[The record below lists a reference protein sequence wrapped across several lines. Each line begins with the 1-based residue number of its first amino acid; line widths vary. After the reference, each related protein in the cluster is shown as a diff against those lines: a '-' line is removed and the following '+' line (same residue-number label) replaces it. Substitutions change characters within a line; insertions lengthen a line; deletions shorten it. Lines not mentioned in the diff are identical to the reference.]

1 MHRSKVIVGVLCLA
15 ATGLLLT
22 GCTTKSAKSK
32 ASSPTSIQAT
42 VVSPTFVQQSY
53 TKYQQSY
60 FTPAKANQLFVNS
73 SDSTKTKIALS
84 EAQGYGMYAT
94 VKARNGKQAVFNQLY
109 NYYMAHRDKNTNLM
123 AWKQDIT
130 SGTNYENNATDGD
143 LYIAESLLLAGNR
156 WHNATYQKQAI
167 VLLNDILKFN
177 YNSETKVLTVGNWAT
192 SGTSYYVIRTSD
204 VIPSFFADFYKSTHN
219 SLWQTISKN
228 ELAALLQTSNATTNG
243 IIPDLILYQNGKA
256 TTPTVNPLDTGST
269 NIYGYNACRV
279 PLNLAMTNDKVAQ
292 AVNHKFVA
300 FLNKQH
306 PLYAGYDVNGKAQAD
321 YTNPAFTLPVKAAN
335 HNVNKADAT
344 IQGKQYY
351 SDSQRMLAQFVS
363 TPK

>member
-1 MHRSKVIVGVLCLA
+1 MYRFKVILGVLCLT
-15 ATGLLLT
+15 ATSLLLT
-22 GCTTKSAKSK
+22 DHAAKSK
-32 ASSPTSIQAT
+32 TISTTDIQAA
-42 VVSPTFVQQSY
+42 VISPKFVQQSY

-94 VKARNGKQAVFNQLY
+94 VKARNGKQVVFNKLY

-123 AWKQDIT
+123 AWKQNVT

-156 WHNATYQKQAI
+156 WHNIKYQKQAV

-177 YNSETKVLTVGNWAT
+177 YNSKTKVLTVGNWAT
-192 SGTSYYVIRTSD
+192 SGKSYYLIRTSD
-204 VIPSFFADFYKSTHN
+204 IIPSFFADFHKSTHN

-228 ELAALLQTSNATTNG
+228 ELAALSQTSNATKNG

-256 TTPTVNPLDTGST
+256 TTPTINPLDTGSD
-269 NIYGYNACRV
+269 NIYSYNACRV
-279 PLNLAMTNDKVAQ
+279 PLNLAMTNNKLAQ

-306 PLYAGYDVNGKAQAD
+306 PLYAGYNINGKIQAR
-321 YTNPAFTLPVKAAN
+321 YTSPAFILPVEAAN

-344 IQGKQYY
+344 IGGKQYY